1 MSEPIIGGLDP
12 EALDDFE
19 SEGYSN
25 EDALELAS
33 GLLYAAIPCLASI
46 ESTLTPAQSK
56 IAKFAVLEMA
66 KYIKIEFSAFDS
78 ALSPFQSETIGS
90 WSYSKAASAV
100 SAQQSTGVPGFD
112 RAVELLGGLCSADGG
127 SVASVTSEQ
136 VFKPGFEFYERK
148 RMEQSGVI
156 PRPYPP
162 TYVVYPWRD

>member
-1 MSEPIIGGLDP
+1 MTDATFGIVPYDLVN
-12 EALDDFE
+12 FE
-19 SEGYSN
+19 QDGYSD
-25 EDALELAS
+25 EDALEMATS
-33 GLLYAAIPCLASI
+33 LLKEAVPCLA
-46 ESTLTPAQSK
+46 EKEGDLTDTQRK
-56 IAKFAVLEMA
+56 LVRFGILEMA

-127 SVASVTSEQ
+127 SIASVTSEQ
-136 VFKPGFEFYERK
+136 VFKPGFEYYERK

-162 TYVVYPWRD
+162 TYVVYPWRG